1 MRRRLLLLAGV
12 ALVVWLAAAAFSLLR
27 LASDLDAGN
36 DAASAARGQLG
47 AEQVAEQEP
56 LPELRTA
63 ATRFAAA
70 HDRAGGLVLA
80 PLRVLPV
87 IGRQLRSVDALSG
100 AAATVADAGVDAV
113 ERAGVVFEDPA
124 AAGRD
129 RVEQVRELRDVIQ
142 DVTVRLDAIEDLGP
156 VSGLLSPLA
165 DARNDLSGE
174 LGDVRRTLR
183 TARAG
188 ADAAL
193 ALVTGPRRYLVLAAN
208 NAEMRAGS
216 GMWLQGG
223 TLVTSEGDLELRD
236 MVSLHNDADP
246 PDGAVV
252 ATGDLASRW
261 GFLNPGNE
269 WRNLMASPRF
279 PESAQLA
286 VQMWRAAGRGE
297 VDGVLAVDAIGLQ
310 AIVAATGPIET
321 EAGTMDEDRIV
332 RHLLHDQYLDLGDT
346 IGQTGR
352 ANAERREGL
361 AELATAAVAAIDA
374 GDYPAS
380 TLIRTLGD
388 AVAGRHL
395 LAWSGDEVEQ
405 QGWEAAGMSGDLRS
419 DSLLVSVLNRGG
431 NKLDPYL
438 EIDAALEVEPSRDG
452 WDVTVE
458 LELTN
463 TAPSGEPPYIAG
475 PFAGLDLD
483 AGEYRGI
490 LAVNVPGGARGAA
503 FDDVEQLAVAGRD
516 GRTRVVGF
524 PLDLPR
530 GASRVAVLRFRLRPG
545 AEHLVVEPSSR
556 VPGITW
562 RYGSASWEDSAS
574 RTAKFPRG

>member
-1 MRRRLLLLAGV
+1 MRRRLLLLAGLV
-12 ALVVWLAAAAFSLLR
+12 LVVWAVVAAVFLIR
-27 LASDLDAGN
+27 LASDLETGN
-36 DAASAARGQLG
+36 DAASAARDQLG

-63 ATRFAAA
+63 AARFAAA

-100 AAATVADAGVDAV
+100 AAATVADAGVEAV
-113 ERAGVVFEDPA
+113 ERAGRVFEDPA

-129 RVEQVRELRDVIQ
+129 RIAQVRELRDVI
-142 DVTVRLDAIEDLGP
+142 DEVASRLAEIEDLGP
-156 VSGLLSPLA
+156 VDGLLAPLA
-165 DARNDLSGE
+165 DARNDLSEE
-174 LGDVRRTLR
+174 LGDARRTL
-183 TARAG
+183 AKAQAG

-223 TLVTSEGDLELRD
+223 TLVTADGDLELQD

-246 PDGAVV
+246 PDGAVTPV
-252 ATGDLASRW
+252 GDLATRW

-279 PESAQLA
+279 PQSAQLA

-297 VDGVLAVDAIGLQ
+297 VDGVIAVDAIGLQ
-310 AIVAATGPIET
+310 AIVAATGPVET
-321 EAGTMDEDRIV
+321 GAGAMDEERIV
-332 RHLLHDQYLDLGDT
+332 RHLLHDQYLDLGDAT
-346 IGQTGR
+346 GQGAR

-388 AVAGRHL
+388 AISGRHL

-405 QGWEAAGMSGDLRS
+405 RGWEAAGMGGALRS

-431 NKLDPYL
+431 NKLDPFL
-438 EIDAALEVEPSRDG
+438 DVDAELSVEPTRDG

-458 LELTN
+458 LQLTN
-463 TAPSGEPPYIAG
+463 TVPEGEPPYIAG
-475 PFAGLDLD
+475 PFSGLDLD
-483 AGEYRGI
+483 PGEYRGI
-490 LAVNVPGGARGAA
+490 LAVNVPGAARGSA
-503 FDDVEQLAVAGRD
+503 FDGVEQLAVAGGD
-516 GRTRVVGF
+516 GPTRVVGF
-524 PLDLPR
+524 QLDLPR
-530 GASRVAVLRFRLRPG
+530 GETRQAILRFRLPHG
-545 AEHLVVEPSSR
+545 ADHLVVEPSAR
-556 VPGITW
+556 VPAITW
-562 RYGSASWEDSAS
+562 RYGASRWEDSAS
-574 RTAKFPRG
+574 RTANLPRG

>member
-1 MRRRLLLLAGV
+1 MRRRLLLLAAV
-12 ALVVWLAAAAFSLLR
+12 AVVVWAALVVVFLIR
-27 LASDLDAGN
+27 LASDLKTGN
-36 DAASAARGQLG
+36 DAASAARDQLG
-47 AEQVAEQEP
+47 AEQVADQEP

-63 ATRFAAA
+63 AKRFGAA

-113 ERAGVVFEDPA
+113 ERAGAVFEDPA
-124 AAGRD
+124 AAGRA
-129 RVEQVRELRDVIQ
+129 RIAQVRELRDVID
-142 DVTVRLDAIEDLGP
+142 DVATRLETIDDLGP
-156 VSGLLSPLA
+156 VNGLLAPLA
-165 DARNDLSGE
+165 DARNDLSEE
-174 LGDVRRTLR
+174 LGDARRTLGK
-183 TARAG
+183 ARAG

-223 TLVTSEGDLELRD
+223 TLVTADGDLELQD

-246 PDGAVV
+246 PDAAVV
-252 ATGDLASRW
+252 PVGDLASRW

-297 VDGVLAVDAIGLQ
+297 VDGVIAVDAIGLQ
-310 AIVAATGPIET
+310 AIVAATGPVET
-321 EAGTMDEDRIV
+321 DAGTMDEDRIV
-332 RHLLHDQYLDLGDT
+332 RHLLHDQYLSLGDT
-346 IGQTGR
+346 TGQQGR

-388 AVAGRHL
+388 AISGRHL
-395 LAWSGDEVEQ
+395 LAWTGDPVEQ
-405 QGWEAAGMSGDLRS
+405 AGWEAAGMGGDLRS
-419 DSLLVSVLNRGG
+419 DSLLVSVLSRGA
-431 NKLDPYL
+431 NKLDPFL
-438 EIDAALEVEPSRDG
+438 EIEADLAVEPTRGG
-452 WDVTVE
+452 WEVTVE

-463 TAPSGEPPYIAG
+463 TAPEGEPPYIAG
-475 PFAGLDLD
+475 PFGGLDLD
-483 AGEYRGI
+483 PGEYRGI
-490 LAVNVPGGARGAA
+490 LAVNVPGAAQHSA
-503 FDDVEQLAVAGRD
+503 FDGVEHLAVAGGD

-524 PLDLPR
+524 QLDLPR
-530 GASRVAVLRFRLRPG
+530 GESRTAVLRFRLPHG
-545 AEHLVVEPSSR
+545 AEHLVVEPSAR
-556 VPGITW
+556 VPAITW
-562 RYGSASWEDSAS
+562 HYGSSTWQDSAS
-574 RTAKFPRG
+574 RTAKFSRG